1 MHKSIGLKPPLFEIG
16 LKGYLFGKDA
26 LELAKAADSI
36 SKKYGIAIIFDP
48 QHVDIPKIAEETEN
62 IFVFAQHMDSV
73 EVGVGVGSILPEAI
87 KAAGAV
93 GTLLNHSERRISL
106 NEISRTIKRADEVG
120 LATLVFADSPEE
132 AAAIAHLNPN
142 IILAEPPELIGSGMS
157 VGKLQEDF
165 ISKTITQVKKINPE
179 IIIANSAGIRT
190 PDDVA
195 EIIRLG
201 AQATGSTSGILKAK
215 DPIKMMEE
223 MIKALKEAWLE
234 THPV

>member
-1 MHKSIGLKPPLFEIG
+1 LYEGIVLKPPLFEIG

-26 LELAKAADSI
+26 LELAKAADKI
-36 SKKYGIAIIFDP
+36 SKKYGVTIIFDP
-48 QHVDIPKIAEETEN
+48 QHVDIPIIAAETEN
-62 IFVFAQHMDSV
+62 IYVFAQHMDSIKI
-73 EVGVGVGSILPEAI
+73 GVGVGSILPEAI

-106 NEISRTIKRADEVG
+106 SEISKTIKRADEVG

-132 AAAIAHLNPN
+132 AAAIAHLKPN
-142 IILAEPPELIGSGMS
+142 IILAEPPELIGSSTS
-157 VGKLQEDF
+157 VGKLQEEF
-165 ISKTITQVKKINPE
+165 ISKTVAAVKKINPK

-190 PDDVA
+190 ADDVA

-201 AQATGSTSGILKAK
+201 AQATGSTSGILKSK
-215 DPIKMMEE
+215 DPIKTMEE

-234 THPV
+234 THHI